1 MLAISKIRSLRHQN
15 WRTESKTPGY
25 RRSFRAIIAV
35 NGALRSRVGSKLN
48 PPPPGTIQETSASVC
63 FAPQVTG
70 MLLTKGQKVLIVD
83 DERWTSDTLA
93 TIFGIAGY
101 EARPA
106 YSAEEALE
114 IINSWQPALVILDVV
129 LPRMNG
135 IDLAIDLAGRCPA
148 CQILLFSG
156 NPTTAQMARAAA
168 QAGHP
173 FEILEKPVHPDLML
187 ERASHLL
194 SVH

>member
-1 MLAISKIRSLRHQN
+1 
-15 WRTESKTPGY
+15 
-25 RRSFRAIIAV
+25 
-35 NGALRSRVGSKLN
+35 
-48 PPPPGTIQETSASVC
+48 
-63 FAPQVTG
+63 
-70 MLLTKGQKVLIVD
+70 MLLAKGQKVLIVD

-93 TIFGIAGY
+93 TIFTIAGY
-101 EARPA
+101 EARAA

-114 IINSWQPALVILDVV
+114 IMAAWQPALVILDVV
-129 LPRMNG
+129 LPKMNG
-135 IDLAIDLAGRCPA
+135 IDLAILLASRRPS

-156 NPTTAQMARAAA
+156 NPNTAQLAQAAS

-187 ERASHLL
+187 QKASRLL

>member
-1 MLAISKIRSLRHQN
+1 M
-15 WRTESKTPGY
+15 T
-25 RRSFRAIIAV
+25 V
-35 NGALRSRVGSKLN
+35 DGALRSRVDSKFNLAA
-48 PPPPGTIQETSASVC
+48 PGTVPEKSASVC

-93 TIFGIAGY
+93 TIFNIAGY
-101 EARPA
+101 EALA
-106 YSAEEALE
+106 TYSAEEALE
-114 IINSWQPALVILDVV
+114 IINTWQPALVIVDVV

-156 NPTTAQMARAAA
+156 NPSTAQLARAAA

>member
-1 MLAISKIRSLRHQN
+1 
-15 WRTESKTPGY
+15 
-25 RRSFRAIIAV
+25 
-35 NGALRSRVGSKLN
+35 
-48 PPPPGTIQETSASVC
+48 
-63 FAPQVTG
+63 

-93 TIFGIAGY
+93 TIFSIAGY
-101 EARPA
+101 ESRST

-114 IINSWQPALVILDVV
+114 IITTWQPALVILDVV

-135 IDLAIDLAGRCPA
+135 IDLAIDLACRHPA
-148 CQILLFSG
+148 YQLLLFSV
-156 NPTTAQMARAAA
+156 NPGTAQLMRAAA

-187 ERASHLL
+187 ERASHRL

>member
-1 MLAISKIRSLRHQN
+1 
-15 WRTESKTPGY
+15 
-25 RRSFRAIIAV
+25 
-35 NGALRSRVGSKLN
+35 
-48 PPPPGTIQETSASVC
+48 
-63 FAPQVTG
+63 
-70 MLLTKGQKVLIVD
+70 MLLAKGQKVLIVD

-93 TIFGIAGY
+93 TIFSISGF

-114 IINSWQPALVILDVV
+114 IIAVWQPALVILDVV
-129 LPRMNG
+129 LPGMNG
-135 IDLAIDLAGRCPA
+135 IDLAIELARRQPS

-156 NPTTAQMARAAA
+156 NPNTAQLSQAAA
-168 QAGHP
+168 QAGHL

-187 ERASHLL
+187 QKASRLL